1 MSQRSYNRYNRHYQ
15 NNHNDY
21 YNYNNYY
28 SRNQN
33 YRQSERP
40 SINLPEKYITLLKE
54 VTWPSPSVLSNEI
67 LLSTPLDKFNY
78 TEKIDGLH
86 TFLLIFE
93 KKIYNVT
100 KNKDVSSIKQLEIS
114 QFKDMNFSGDCII
127 ETEFYN
133 DIYFIF
139 DVYYLNGEN
148 YSEKYLAERIGAIKP
163 LIEEFGPSFKLKT
176 FKEIPDL
183 NFLFEYIKQEKSP
196 EGNDIDG
203 VILQRIDRPYFMKN
217 WDFNSFKLKPLHLNT
232 VDFLL
237 KYNYKYN
244 NFYLYLSGDYEL
256 DYRNNFKKEPKDMT
270 AFKLYD
276 PTKPLNGN
284 NLSYYKGKLLIYFD
298 TPFYTNL
305 GKLEINKNW
314 NKENYSEKYIK
325 IIDDLIDKISESPR
339 QFDNK
344 IVELSLTNDKKWVPV
359 KIRNDKNKPNSYRVG
374 LNNISIIFDPVKP
387 LDSIYFQKDLSMNE
401 EDRIII
407 HEINQTY
414 RKYII
419 EKHVNRFG
427 KYSSAIDLCGGR
439 GADEFNLYSNGVSK
453 FFVIDSD
460 TTALKRYFDRTFKI
474 NKKNYTKLT
483 NNYKLGLKW
492 GRDYINL
499 NFLNH
504 RLDKD
509 YSKIL
514 EDLNSR
520 YEFKEKVDI
529 VLMNYAVHYLCDD
542 EEKIEKLS
550 EFVNSVLR
558 DDGIFIITYFDGDE
572 ILKRKENNISKIG
585 PFDIEITKEEGNIAS
600 AKMPVPTIKSGN
612 NYYIEEP
619 LVLKNMIKKLE
630 KYLDLYDEYYV
641 YDKCIEYIEK
651 INNKEKFIE
660 YFKLIKVAVY
670 TKKNN

>member
-1 MSQRSYNRYNRHYQ
+1 MSQRSYNRHNRYYQ
-15 NNHNDY
+15 NNYNNHNY
-21 YNYNNYY
+21 YN
-28 SRNQN
+28 RNQN
-33 YRQSERP
+33 YRQNHSP
-40 SINLPEKYITLLKE
+40 SINLPEKYLTLLK

-100 KNKDVSSIKQLEIS
+100 KNKDASSIKQLEIS
-114 QFKDMNFSGDCII
+114 QFKDMNFTGDCII
-127 ETEFYN
+127 ETEYYN

-139 DVYYLNGEN
+139 DVYYLNGVN
-148 YSEKYLAERIGAIKP
+148 YSEMFLFERIGAIKP
-163 LIEEFGPSFKLKT
+163 FIGELGPSFKLKT
-176 FKEIPDL
+176 FNQIPNL
-183 NFLFEYIKQEKSP
+183 NFLLEYIKQEKSP
-196 EGNDIDG
+196 EGNEIDG
-203 VILQRIDRPYFMKN
+203 VILQRIDRPYFMEN
-217 WDFNSFKLKPLHLNT
+217 WNFNSYKLKPLNLNT
-232 VDFLL
+232 IDFLL

-244 NFYLYLSGDYEL
+244 NFYLYLSGDYDF
-256 DYRNNFKKEPKDMT
+256 DYHNNFKKAPKDMT
-270 AFKLYD
+270 VYQLYN
-276 PTKPLNGN
+276 PTKQLNGN
-284 NLSYYKGKLLIYFD
+284 NLRYYNGKILIYFD
-298 TPFYTNL
+298 TPFYTKL
-305 GKLEINKNW
+305 GEMEINKNW

-325 IIDDLIDKISESPR
+325 LIDDLIDKISESPR
-339 QFDNK
+339 QYDNK

-359 KIRNDKNKPNSYRVG
+359 KIRNDKIKPNSYRVG

-407 HEINQTY
+407 HKINQTY

-419 EKHVNRFG
+419 EKHVNSFG
-427 KYSSAIDLCGGR
+427 KYSSVLDLCGGR

-460 TTALKRYFDRTFKI
+460 TTALKRYYDRTFLI
-474 NKKNYTKLT
+474 NKKNYEKLT
-483 NNYKLGLKW
+483 DYYKHGLKW

-499 NFLNH
+499 NFLNYKI
-504 RLDKD
+504 DKD
-509 YSKIL
+509 YSKIQ

-520 YEFKEKVDI
+520 YEFNKNVDI

-542 EEKIEKLS
+542 EEKLEKLS
-550 EFVNSVLR
+550 EFINSIMK
-558 DDGIFIITYFDGDE
+558 DEGIFIVTYFDGDE

-585 PFDIEITKEEGNIAS
+585 PFEIEITKQEGNIAS

-612 NYYIEEP
+612 NYYKEEP
-619 LVLKNMIKKLE
+619 LVLKDMIKKLE
-630 KYLDLYDEYYV
+630 KNLDLYVEYNV
-641 YDKCIEYIEK
+641 YDKCIYYIEN
-651 INNKEKFIE
+651 IQNKEKFIE

-670 TKKNN
+670 TKKK

>member
-1 MSQRSYNRYNRHYQ
+1 MSQRSYNRHNRYYQ
-15 NNHNDY
+15 NNYNNHNY
-21 YNYNNYY
+21 YN
-28 SRNQN
+28 RNQN
-33 YRQSERP
+33 YRQNHNP
-40 SINLPEKYITLLKE
+40 SINLPEKYLTLLK

-114 QFKDMNFSGDCII
+114 QFKDMNFTGDCII
-127 ETEFYN
+127 ETEYYN

-139 DVYYLNGEN
+139 DVYYLNEVN
-148 YSEKYLAERIGAIKP
+148 YSEKYLFERIDAIKP
-163 LIEEFGPSFKLKT
+163 FIEELGPSFKLKT
-176 FKEIPDL
+176 FNKIPDL
-183 NFLFEYIKQEKSP
+183 NFLLEYIKQEKSP

-203 VILQRIDRPYFMKN
+203 VILQRIDRPYFMIN

-232 VDFLL
+232 IDFLL

-244 NFYLYLSGDYEL
+244 NYYLYLSGDYDF
-256 DYRNNFKKEPKDMT
+256 DYRNNFKKEPKDMCV
-270 AFKLYD
+270 YQ
-276 PTKPLNGN
+276 LNNPKKILSGN
-284 NLSYYKGKLLIYFD
+284 NLSYYKGKLLVYFD
-298 TPFYTNL
+298 TPFYTKL
-305 GKLEINKNW
+305 GELEINKNW

-325 IIDDLIDKISESPR
+325 LIDDLIDKMSDSPR
-339 QFDNK
+339 QYDNK
-344 IVELSLTNDKKWVPV
+344 IVELSLTKDKKWVPV
-359 KIRNDKNKPNSYRVG
+359 KVRNDKIKPNSYRVG

-407 HEINQTY
+407 HKINQTY

-419 EKHVNRFG
+419 EKHVNSFR
-427 KYSSAIDLCGGR
+427 KYSSVIDLCGGR

-460 TTALKRYFDRTFKI
+460 STALKRYFDRTFKI

-483 NNYKLGLKW
+483 DNYKFSLIW

-499 NFLNH
+499 NFLNYK
-504 RLDKD
+504 LDKD

-520 YEFKEKVDI
+520 YEFDKKVNI
-529 VLMNYAVHYLCDD
+529 VLMNFAIHYLCDD
-542 EEKIEKLS
+542 EEKLEKLS
-550 EFVNSVLR
+550 EFVNNVLR
-558 DDGIFIITYFDGDE
+558 DDGIFIVTYFDGDE

-585 PFDIEITKEEGNIAS
+585 HFDIEITKEEGNKAS

-612 NYYIEEP
+612 NYYMEEP

-641 YDKCIEYIEK
+641 HDKCIEYIK
-651 INNKEKFIE
+651 NINNSEKFIE
-660 YFKLIKVAVY
+660 YFKLIKVGVY
-670 TKKNN
+670 TKNK

>member
-100 KNKDVSSIKQLEIS
+100 KNKDASSIKQIDIS

-284 NLSYYKGKLLIYFD
+284 SLSYYKGKLLIYFD

-499 NFLNH
+499 NILNH

>member
-1 MSQRSYNRYNRHYQ
+1 MSQRSYNRHNRYYQ
-15 NNHNDY
+15 NNYNNHNY
-21 YNYNNYY
+21 YN
-28 SRNQN
+28 RNQN
-33 YRQSERP
+33 YRQNENP
-40 SINLPEKYITLLKE
+40 SINLPQKYLTLLN

-114 QFKDMNFSGDCII
+114 QFKDMNFTGDCII
-127 ETEFYN
+127 ETEYYN

-139 DVYYLNGEN
+139 DVYYLNGVN
-148 YSEKYLAERIGAIKP
+148 YSEKYLFERIGAIKP
-163 LIEEFGPSFKLKT
+163 FIGELGPSFKLKA
-176 FKEIPDL
+176 FNQIPNL
-183 NFLFEYIKQEKSP
+183 NFLLEYIKQEKSP
-196 EGNDIDG
+196 EGNEIDG
-203 VILQRIDRPYFMKN
+203 VILQRIDRPYFMEN
-217 WDFNSFKLKPLHLNT
+217 WNFNSYKLKPLNLNT
-232 VDFLL
+232 IDFLL

-244 NFYLYLSGDYEL
+244 NFYLYLSGDYDF
-256 DYRNNFKKEPKDMT
+256 DYRNNFKKAPKDMT
-270 AFKLYD
+270 AYQLYN
-276 PTKPLNGN
+276 PTKQLNGN
-284 NLSYYKGKLLIYFD
+284 NLRYYNGKILIYFD
-298 TPFYTNL
+298 TPFYTKL
-305 GKLEINKNW
+305 GEMEINKNW

-325 IIDDLIDKISESPR
+325 LIDDLIDKISESPR
-339 QFDNK
+339 QYDNK

-359 KIRNDKNKPNSYRVG
+359 KIRNDKIKPNSYRVG

-407 HEINQTY
+407 HKINQTY

-419 EKHVNRFG
+419 EKHVNSFG
-427 KYSSAIDLCGGR
+427 KYSSVLDLCGGR

-460 TTALKRYFDRTFKI
+460 TTALKRYYDRTFLI
-474 NKKNYTKLT
+474 NKKNYEKLT
-483 NNYKLGLKW
+483 DYYKHGLKW

-499 NFLNH
+499 NFLNYKI
-504 RLDKD
+504 DKD
-509 YSKIL
+509 YSKIQ

-520 YEFKEKVDI
+520 YEFNKNVDI

-542 EEKIEKLS
+542 EEKLEKLS
-550 EFVNSVLR
+550 EFINSIMK
-558 DDGIFIITYFDGDE
+558 DEGIFIVTYFDGDE

-585 PFDIEITKEEGNIAS
+585 PFEIEITKQEGNIAS

-612 NYYIEEP
+612 NYYKEEP
-619 LVLKNMIKKLE
+619 LVLKDMIKKLE
-630 KYLDLYDEYYV
+630 KNLDLYVEYNV
-641 YDKCIEYIEK
+641 YDKCIYYIEN
-651 INNKEKFIE
+651 IQNKEKFIE

-670 TKKNN
+670 TKKK